1 MSSLHLYEVRI
12 KKDKF
17 GVGRREG
24 HETSESTMAFCRMLL
39 LNKVREDTKSKLQQ
53 FTHLTC
59 TLEHPKSIRSHN
71 DKPQTEQPTKSQ
83 RGVYITT
90 ALLQNL

>member
-59 TLEHPKSIRSHN
+59 TLEHLKSKDPRMIN
-71 DKPQTEQPTKSQ
+71 LKPSNPPNHKEERTLQ
-83 RGVYITT
+83 
-90 ALLQNL
+90 LLYS